1 MASSRERVTAALA
14 LDMADHPPVS
24 AWGHTYDREWGVDS
38 LVEATVSAARR
49 FDFDFVKLQI
59 RASCF
64 AEAFGAR
71 WRPSGSAA
79 AEPVLERAGGTT
91 VEEWR
96 RIAEGAVDPAPVDI
110 QVDVLRRVAA
120 ELGTEIPCLQ
130 TVFSPGMVA
139 WFLAGRD
146 ARLLLELVRDEP
158 GLMAAGM
165 AQIADLLASFTSDS
179 VTAGA
184 AGVFYAINPLADAS
198 LVGAEDYG
206 RSFLP
211 HDRVAIEPASAGW
224 FNMLHLCGPR
234 IDIGLIRSLPAHCV
248 NWSTHDDGN
257 PGLAWVRDRFGRAV
271 VGGLHRHSPI
281 ADGSPEQVGVQARAA
296 LEETGGSGHLLTPG
310 CSVSPWQAT
319 PAANLEELVRSAREP
334 AARSPRGR

>member
-1 MASSRERVTAALA
+1 MAPSRERVAAVLA
-14 LDMADHPPVS
+14 LDLADHPPVS
-24 AWGHTYDREWGVDS
+24 AWGHTYDQEWGVDT

-79 AEPVLERAGGTT
+79 AEPELEMAGGAT
-91 VEEWR
+91 VDDWR
-96 RIAEGAVDPAPVDI
+96 RIAEGAVDNEPLDL
-110 QVDVLRRVAA
+110 QVEVLRRVAS
-120 ELGTEIPCLQ
+120 ELGPQTPCLQ

-146 ARLLLELVRDEP
+146 TRLLMQLVRAEP

-165 AQIADLLASFTSDS
+165 ARIAEVLASFTLGS
-179 VTAGA
+179 VAVGA
-184 AGVFYAINPLADAS
+184 AGVFYAINPLADSS
-198 LVGAEDYG
+198 LIGAEEYG

-234 IDIGLIRSLPAHCV
+234 IDTGLIESLPTDCV
-248 NWSTHDDGN
+248 NWSTHDKGN
-257 PGLAWVRDRFGRAV
+257 PGLTWVRDRFRRAV
-271 VGGLHRHSPI
+271 VGGLHRRSPI
-281 ADGSPEQVGVQARAA
+281 ADGSPEQVRAQARAA
-296 LEETGGSGHLLTPG
+296 LEDTGGRGHLLTPG
-310 CSVSPWQAT
+310 CSVSPWPAAA
-319 PAANLEELVRSAREP
+319 AANLEELVRSAREP
-334 AARSPRGR
+334 AAPSGQGR